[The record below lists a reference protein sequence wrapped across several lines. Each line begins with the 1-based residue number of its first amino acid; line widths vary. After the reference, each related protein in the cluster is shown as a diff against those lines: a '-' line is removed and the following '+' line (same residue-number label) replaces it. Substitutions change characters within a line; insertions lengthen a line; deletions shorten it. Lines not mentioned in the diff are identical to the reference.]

1 VRYQSYFN
9 SALTIINAYK
19 GGAPLVH
26 HLKQYFAAHK
36 KHGST
41 DRRTIAHLC
50 YTYYR
55 LGASIKEFD
64 TDKGLQ
70 LAIFLCEAKPGN
82 WALLFEPSWIA
93 AWNAPDGS
101 SVATFDQKLDFIKDV
116 YPGYNLASIFAFA
129 AHLSFGVDAPA
140 FNRSHL
146 TQPDLFIRIRPKQEA
161 AVMGKLNKA
170 QITFEK
176 ITDTC
181 YRLPS
186 GTKLDEVL
194 LINKEAVIQD
204 YSSQQIAGMYALA
217 TAFADSKKRI
227 WDCCAAS
234 GGKSILAV
242 DTFGQIKLTA
252 SDMRATILRNLQT
265 RFAAAGM
272 SGYQSFA
279 VDLTS
284 AHDLSNFAKLADFII
299 CDAPCTGSGT
309 WGRTP
314 EHLAFFDEA
323 SIDNFRQLQQTII
336 SNTIPYV
343 AVGGYFLYSTC
354 SVFAAEN
361 EGQVKFIETNFPEFK
376 LLHQQLFTGYAGKA
390 DTMFAALFQKK

>member
-1 VRYQSYFN
+1 M
-9 SALTIINAYK
+9 
-19 GGAPLVH
+19 H

-55 LGASIKEFD
+55 LGASISNFD

-82 WALLFEPSWIA
+82 WSFLFEPSWLA
-93 AWNAPDGS
+93 AWG
-101 SVATFDQKLDFIKDV
+101 TLDQKLAFIKEQL
-116 YPGYNLASIFAFA
+116 PGYRVESIFPFA
-129 AHLSFGVDAPA
+129 AHLSEGMDASA

-146 TQPDLFIRIRPKQEA
+146 LQPDLFIRIRPKQED
-161 AVMGKLNKA
+161 AVVSKLNKA
-170 QITFEK
+170 QINFEK
-176 ITDTC
+176 ISDTC
-181 YRLPS
+181 LRLAS
-186 GTKLDEVL
+186 GTKLDELL

-204 YSSQQIAGMYALA
+204 YSSQQIGNVYALA
-217 TAFADSKKRI
+217 TDFADSKKRL
-227 WDCCAAS
+227 WDACAAS
-234 GGKSILAV
+234 GGKSILAA
-242 DTFGQIKLTA
+242 DLLGQIKLTA
-252 SDMRATILRNLQT
+252 SDMRASILRNLQT
-265 RFAAAGM
+265 RFTAAGM
-272 SGYQSFA
+272 GAYQSFA

-299 CDAPCTGSGT
+299 CDAPCSGSGT

-323 SIDNFRQLQQTII
+323 SIDNYRQLQQSII
-336 SNTIPYV
+336 TNTLPYV
-343 AVGGYFLYSTC
+343 AVNGYFLYSTC

-361 EGQVKFIETNFPEFK
+361 EAQVKFITTNFPAFK
-376 LLHQQLFTGYAGKA
+376 LVHQQLFTGYTTKA

>member
-1 VRYQSYFN
+1 MRYQSYFN

-70 LAIFLCEAKPGN
+70 LAIYLCEAKPGN
-82 WALLFEPSWIA
+82 WALLFEPSWLA
-93 AWNAPDGS
+93 AWGS
-101 SVATFDQKLDFIKDV
+101 LEQKLDFIKEV
-116 YPGYNLASIFAFA
+116 YPGYNLASIFPFA
-129 AHLSFGVDAPA
+129 AHLSTSVDASA

-161 AVMGKLNKA
+161 VVMGKLNKA

-176 ITDTC
+176 ITDNC

-204 YSSQQIAGMYALA
+204 YSSQQIGSMYALA
-217 TAFADSKKRI
+217 SDFADSKKRI

-299 CDAPCTGSGT
+299 CDAPCSGSGT

-361 EGQVKFIETNFPEFK
+361 EGQVKFMELIFRNLNSCTSNF
-376 LLHQQLFTGYAGKA
+376 LLGTQRKQIPCLRRCFRKN
-390 DTMFAALFQKK
+390 K

>member
-1 VRYQSYFN
+1 
-9 SALTIINAYK
+9 
-19 GGAPLVH
+19 VH

-55 LGASIKEFD
+55 LGASIKDFD

-82 WALLFEPSWIA
+82 WSFLFEPNWLA
-93 AWNAPDGS
+93 AWDS
-101 SVATFDQKLDFIKDV
+101 SDVSLDQKLDFIKV
-116 YPGYNLASIFAFA
+116 QLPGYRVESIFPFA
-129 AHLSFGVDAPA
+129 AHLSTGVDATA

-146 TQPDLFIRIRPKQEA
+146 LQPDLFIRIRPKQED
-161 AVMGKLNKA
+161 AVVSKLNKA
-170 QITFEK
+170 QIVFEK
-176 ITDTC
+176 ISASC
-181 YRLPS
+181 LRLAS
-186 GTKLDEVL
+186 GTKLDELL

-204 YSSQQIAGMYALA
+204 YSSQQIGNVYALA
-217 TAFADSKKRI
+217 FDFADSKKRV
-227 WDCCAAS
+227 WDACAAS

-242 DTFGQIKLTA
+242 DLLGQIKLTA
-252 SDMRATILRNLQT
+252 SDMRASMLRNLQT
-265 RFAAAGM
+265 RFTAAGM
-272 SGYQSFA
+272 GAYQSFA

-299 CDAPCTGSGT
+299 CDAPCSGSGT

-314 EHLAFFDEA
+314 EHLAFFEPDA
-323 SIDNFRQLQQTII
+323 IDNYRQLQQSII
-336 SNTIPYV
+336 TNTLPYV
-343 AVGGYFLYSTC
+343 AVNGYFLYSTC

-361 EGQVKFIETNFPEFK
+361 EAQVKFITTNFPEFK
-376 LLHQQLFTGYAGKA
+376 LVHQQLFTGYTKKA

>member
-1 VRYQSYFN
+1 MRFQSYCN
-9 SALTIINAYK
+9 TAVTIIKAYK
-19 GGAPLVH
+19 GGVPFVH

-55 LGASIKEFD
+55 LGASIKNFD

-82 WALLFEPSWIA
+82 WALLFEPSWLA
-93 AWNAPDGS
+93 AWVASDGS
-101 SVATFDQKLDFIKDV
+101 SVATLDQKLDFIKEV
-116 YPGYNLASIFAFA
+116 YPGYNPATIFPFA
-129 AHLSFGVDAPA
+129 AHLSEGMDATA

-146 TQPDLFIRIRPKQEA
+146 LQPDLFIRIRPKQED
-161 AVMGKLNKA
+161 VVVSKLKKA
-170 QITFEK
+170 EITFEK

-181 YRLPS
+181 YRLAS

-204 YSSQQIAGMYALA
+204 YSSQQIGNVYALA
-217 TAFADSKKRI
+217 SDFADSKKRV
-227 WDCCAAS
+227 WDACAAS

-242 DTFGQIKLTA
+242 DLLGQIKLTA
-252 SDMRATILRNLQT
+252 SDMRASILRNLQT
-265 RFAAAGM
+265 RFTAAGM
-272 SGYQSFA
+272 GAYQSFA

-284 AHDLSNFAKLADFII
+284 AHDLSNFAKLSDFII
-299 CDAPCTGSGT
+299 CDAPCSGSGT

-323 SIDNFRQLQQTII
+323 SIDNYRQLQQSII
-336 SNTIPYV
+336 TNTLPYV
-343 AVGGYFLYSTC
+343 AVNGYFLYSTC

-361 EGQVKFIETNFPEFK
+361 EAQVKFITTNFPEFK
-376 LLHQQLFTGYAGKA
+376 LVHQQLFTGYTKKA

>member
-1 VRYQSYFN
+1 MRYQSYFN

-82 WALLFEPSWIA
+82 WALLFEPSWLA
-93 AWNAPDGS
+93 AWGS
-101 SVATFDQKLDFIKDV
+101 LEQKLDFIKEV
-116 YPGYNLASIFAFA
+116 YPGYNLASIFSFA
-129 AHLSFGVDAPA
+129 AHLSTSVDAPA

-161 AVMGKLNKA
+161 VVMGKLHKA
-170 QITFEK
+170 QIAFEK
-176 ITDTC
+176 ISDSC

-204 YSSQQIAGMYALA
+204 YSSQQIGSMYALA
-217 TAFADSKKRI
+217 TAFSDSKKRI

-252 SDMRATILRNLQT
+252 SDMRASILRNLQT

-272 SGYQSFA
+272 AGYQSFA

-336 SNTIPYV
+336 TNTIPYV
-343 AVGGYFLYSTC
+343 AVNGYFLYSTC
-354 SVFAAEN
+354 SVFATEN

>member
-1 VRYQSYFN
+1 MRYQSYFN

-19 GGAPLVH
+19 GGVPLVH
-26 HLKQYFAAHK
+26 HLKQYFTAHK

-82 WALLFEPSWIA
+82 WALLFEPSWLA
-93 AWNAPDGS
+93 AWGS
-101 SVATFDQKLDFIKDV
+101 LEQKLDFIKQV
-116 YPGYNLASIFAFA
+116 YPGYNLVSIFPFA
-129 AHLSFGVDAPA
+129 AHLSTSVDAPA

-146 TQPDLFIRIRPKQEA
+146 IQPDLFIRIRPKQEA

-170 QITFEK
+170 QIAFEK
-176 ITDTC
+176 ITDNC

-194 LINKEAVIQD
+194 LINKEVVIQD
-204 YSSQQIAGMYALA
+204 YSSQQIGSMYALA

-252 SDMRATILRNLQT
+252 SDMRASILRNLQT

-336 SNTIPYV
+336 TNTIPYV
-343 AVGGYFLYSTC
+343 AVNGYFLYITC
-354 SVFAAEN
+354 SVFATEN
-361 EGQVKFIETNFPEFK
+361 EEQVKFIETNFPEFK
-376 LLHQQLFTGYAGKA
+376 LLHQQLFTGYEGKA
-390 DTMFAALFQKK
+390 DTLFAALLKRK

>member
-1 VRYQSYFN
+1 MRFQSYCN
-9 SALTIINAYK
+9 TAVTIINTYK
-19 GGAPLVH
+19 GGVPFVH

-36 KHGST
+36 KHGSI

-82 WALLFEPSWIA
+82 WALLFEPNWLA
-93 AWNAPDGS
+93 AWNSSDGS
-101 SVATFDQKLDFIKDV
+101 SVATLDQKLAFINEQL
-116 YPGYNLASIFAFA
+116 PGYEIESIFPFA
-129 AHLSFGVDAPA
+129 AHLSEGMDAPA

-146 TQPDLFIRIRPKQEA
+146 LQPDLFIRIRPKQEDTVA
-161 AVMGKLNKA
+161 SKLNKA
-170 QITFEK
+170 QIPFEK
-176 ITDTC
+176 ISDTC
-181 YRLPS
+181 YRLAS

-204 YSSQQIAGMYALA
+204 YSSQQIKNVYALA
-217 TAFADSKKRI
+217 TAFADSKKRV
-227 WDCCAAS
+227 WDACAAS

-242 DTFGQIKLTA
+242 DSLGQIKLTA
-252 SDMRATILRNLQT
+252 SDMRASILRNLQS
-265 RFAAAGM
+265 RFTAAGM
-272 SGYQSFA
+272 GAYQSFA

-284 AHDLSNFAKLADFII
+284 AHDLSNFAKLTDFII

-314 EHLAFFDEA
+314 EHLAFFEVDT
-323 SIDNFRQLQQTII
+323 IDDYRQLQQSII
-336 SNTIPYV
+336 TNLLPYV
-343 AVGGYFLYSTC
+343 AVNGYFLYSTC

-361 EGQVKFIETNFPEFK
+361 EAQVKFIATNFPGFT
-376 LLHQQLFTGYAGKA
+376 LVHQQLFSGYTKKA

>member
-82 WALLFEPSWIA
+82 WALLFEPNWLA
-93 AWNAPDGS
+93 AWGS
-101 SVATFDQKLDFIKDV
+101 LEQKLDFIKEV
-116 YPGYNLASIFAFA
+116 YPGYNLASIFPFA
-129 AHLSFGVDAPA
+129 AHLSSSVDAPA

-161 AVMGKLNKA
+161 AVVAKLIKA

-186 GTKLDEVL
+186 GTKLEEVL
-194 LINKEAVIQD
+194 LINKEVVIQD

-252 SDMRATILRNLQT
+252 SDMRASILRNLQT

-272 SGYQSFA
+272 TGYQSFA

-314 EHLAFFDEA
+314 EHLAFFDEV
-323 SIDNFRQLQQTII
+323 SIDNFRQLQQNII
-336 SNTIPYV
+336 TNTIPYV
-343 AVGGYFLYSTC
+343 AVGGYFLYITC

-361 EGQVKFIETNFPEFK
+361 EGQVKFMETNFPEFE
-376 LLHQQLFTGYAGKA
+376 LLHQQLFTGYNQKA
-390 DTMFAALFQKK
+390 DTLFAALLKRK

>member
-1 VRYQSYFN
+1 MRFQSYCN
-9 SALTIINAYK
+9 TAVTIINTYK
-19 GGAPLVH
+19 GGVPFVH

-55 LGASIKEFD
+55 LGASITNFD

-82 WALLFEPSWIA
+82 WSFLFEPSWLA
-93 AWNAPDGS
+93 AWNS
-101 SVATFDQKLDFIKDV
+101 SDVSLDQKLAFIKEQL
-116 YPGYNLASIFAFA
+116 PGYGIESIFPFA
-129 AHLSFGVDAPA
+129 AHLSEGMDATA

-146 TQPDLFIRIRPKQEA
+146 LQPDLFIRIRPKQED
-161 AVMGKLNKA
+161 AVVSKLNKA
-170 QITFEK
+170 EIHFEK
-176 ITDTC
+176 ISASC
-181 YRLPS
+181 LRLAS

-204 YSSQQIAGMYALA
+204 YSSQQIGNVYALA
-217 TAFADSKKRI
+217 SEFADSKKRV
-227 WDCCAAS
+227 WDACAAS

-242 DTFGQIKLTA
+242 DLLGQIKLTA
-252 SDMRATILRNLQT
+252 SDMRASILRNLQT
-265 RFAAAGM
+265 RFTAAGM
-272 SGYQSFA
+272 GAYQSFA

-284 AHDLSNFAKLADFII
+284 AHDLSNFAKLSDFII
-299 CDAPCTGSGT
+299 CDAPCSGSGT

-323 SIDNFRQLQQTII
+323 SIDNYRQLQQSII
-336 SNTIPYV
+336 TNTLPYV
-343 AVGGYFLYSTC
+343 SVNGYFLYSTC

-361 EGQVKFIETNFPEFK
+361 EAQVKFITTNFPEFK
-376 LLHQQLFTGYAGKA
+376 LVHQQLFTGYTKKA

>member
-1 VRYQSYFN
+1 M
-9 SALTIINAYK
+9 
-19 GGAPLVH
+19 H

-82 WALLFEPSWIA
+82 WALLFEPSWLA
-93 AWNAPDGS
+93 VWNSSNGS
-101 SVATFDQKLDFIKDV
+101 SDVTLEQKLDFIKEV
-116 YPGYNLASIFAFA
+116 YPGYNPASIFPFA
-129 AHLSFGVDAPA
+129 AHLSTGVDAPA

-146 TQPDLFIRIRPKQEA
+146 IQPDLFIRIRPKQED
-161 AVMGKLNKA
+161 AVVSKLNKA
-170 QITFEK
+170 QINFEK
-176 ITDTC
+176 ISGSC
-181 YRLPS
+181 LRLAS
-186 GTKLDEVL
+186 GTKLDELL

-204 YSSQQIAGMYALA
+204 YSSQQIGNVYALA
-217 TAFADSKKRI
+217 SEFADSKKRV
-227 WDCCAAS
+227 WDACAAS

-242 DTFGQIKLTA
+242 DLLGQIKLTA
-252 SDMRATILRNLQT
+252 SDMRASMLRNLQT
-265 RFAAAGM
+265 RFTAAGM
-272 SGYQSFA
+272 GAYQSFA

-299 CDAPCTGSGT
+299 CDAPCSGSGT

-314 EHLAFFDEA
+314 EHLAFFEPDA
-323 SIDNFRQLQQTII
+323 IDNYRQLQQSII
-336 SNTIPYV
+336 TNTLPYV
-343 AVGGYFLYSTC
+343 AVNGYFLYSTC
-354 SVFAAEN
+354 SVFATEN

-376 LLHQQLFTGYAGKA
+376 RVHQQLFTGYAGKA

>member
-1 VRYQSYFN
+1 MRFQSYCN
-9 SALTIINAYK
+9 TAVTIIKAYK
-19 GGAPLVH
+19 GGVPFVH

-55 LGASIKEFD
+55 LGASIANFD

-82 WALLFEPSWIA
+82 WSFLFEPSWLA
-93 AWNAPDGS
+93 VWNS
-101 SVATFDQKLDFIKDV
+101 SDVSLDKKLAFINEQL
-116 YPGYNLASIFAFA
+116 PGYNIENIFPFA
-129 AHLSFGVDAPA
+129 THLSDGMDATA

-146 TQPDLFIRIRPKQEA
+146 LQPDLFIRIRPKQED
-161 AVMGKLNKA
+161 AVVSKLNKA
-170 QITFEK
+170 EIHFEK
-176 ITDTC
+176 ISDTC
-181 YRLPS
+181 LRLAS

-204 YSSQQIAGMYALA
+204 YSSQQIGNIYALA
-217 TAFADSKKRI
+217 TEFADSKKRV
-227 WDCCAAS
+227 WDACAAS

-242 DTFGQIKLTA
+242 DLLGQIKLTA
-252 SDMRATILRNLQT
+252 SDMRASILRNLQT
-265 RFAAAGM
+265 RFTAAGM
-272 SGYQSFA
+272 GAYQSFA

-284 AHDLSNFAKLADFII
+284 AHDLSNFAKLADLII
-299 CDAPCTGSGT
+299 CDAPCSGSGT

-323 SIDNFRQLQQTII
+323 SIDNYRQLQQSII
-336 SNTIPYV
+336 TNTLPYV
-343 AVGGYFLYSTC
+343 AVNGYFLYSTC

-361 EGQVKFIETNFPEFK
+361 EAQVKFITTNFPAFK
-376 LLHQQLFTGYAGKA
+376 LVHQQLFTGYTKKA

>member
-1 VRYQSYFN
+1 MRYQSYFN

-82 WALLFEPSWIA
+82 WALLFEPSWMA
-93 AWNAPDGS
+93 AWGS
-101 SVATFDQKLDFIKDV
+101 VEQKLDFIKDV
-116 YPGYNLASIFAFA
+116 YPGYNLASIFPFA
-129 AHLSFGVDAPA
+129 AHLSTSVDATA

-161 AVMGKLNKA
+161 VVMGKLNKA

-176 ITDTC
+176 ITDSC

-194 LINKEAVIQD
+194 LINKEVVIQD
-204 YSSQQIAGMYALA
+204 YSSQQIGSMYALA

-252 SDMRATILRNLQT
+252 SDMRASILRNLQT

-284 AHDLSNFAKLADFII
+284 AHDLSNFAKLSDFII

-336 SNTIPYV
+336 TNTIPYV

-361 EGQVKFIETNFPEFK
+361 EGQVKFMETNFPEFE
-376 LLHQQLFTGYAGKA
+376 LLHQQLFTGYEGKA
-390 DTMFAALFQKK
+390 DTLFAALLKRK

>member
-1 VRYQSYFN
+1 MRYQSYFN

-36 KHGST
+36 KYGST
-41 DRRTIAHLC
+41 DRRTIAHVC

-82 WALLFEPSWIA
+82 WALLFEPSWLA
-93 AWNAPDGS
+93 AWGS
-101 SVATFDQKLDFIKDV
+101 LDQKLDFIKEV
-116 YPGYNLASIFAFA
+116 YPGYNLASIFPFV
-129 AHLSFGVDAPA
+129 AHLSSSLDAPA

-161 AVMGKLNKA
+161 VVMGKLNKA
-170 QITFEK
+170 QIAFEK
-176 ITDTC
+176 ITDSC

-194 LINKEAVIQD
+194 LINKEVVIQD
-204 YSSQQIAGMYALA
+204 YSSQQIGSMYALA

-252 SDMRATILRNLQT
+252 SDMRASILRNLQT

-336 SNTIPYV
+336 SNTLPYV
-343 AVGGYFLYSTC
+343 AINGYFLYSTC

-361 EGQVKFIETNFPEFK
+361 EGQVKFMETNFPEFE
-376 LLHQQLFTGYAGKA
+376 LVHQQLFTGYEGKA

>member
-1 VRYQSYFN
+1 MRYQSYFN

-19 GGAPLVH
+19 GGVPLVH

-64 TDKGLQ
+64 SDKGLQ

-82 WALLFEPSWIA
+82 WALLFEPSWLA
-93 AWNAPDGS
+93 AWGPL
-101 SVATFDQKLDFIKDV
+101 DQKLDFIKQV
-116 YPGYNLASIFAFA
+116 YPGYNLANIFSFA
-129 AHLSFGVDAPA
+129 AHLSSGVDAPA

-161 AVMGKLNKA
+161 AVTGKLNKA
-170 QITFEK
+170 QIIFEK
-176 ITDTC
+176 ISDSC

-194 LINKEAVIQD
+194 LINKEVVIQD
-204 YSSQQIAGMYALA
+204 YSSQQIGSLYALA
-217 TAFADSKKRI
+217 TAFADSKKRV
-227 WDCCAAS
+227 WDACAAS

-242 DTFGQIKLTA
+242 DLLGQIKLTA

-314 EHLAFFDEA
+314 EHLAFFDEGA
-323 SIDNFRQLQQTII
+323 IDNFRQLQQTII
-336 SNTIPYV
+336 SNTLPYV
-343 AVGGYFLYSTC
+343 AVNGYFLYSTC
-354 SVFAAEN
+354 SVFATEN

>member
-82 WALLFEPSWIA
+82 WSFLFEPNWLA
-93 AWNAPDGS
+93 AWNS
-101 SVATFDQKLDFIKDV
+101 SDVSLDQKLAFIKEQL
-116 YPGYNLASIFAFA
+116 PGYEIESIFPFT
-129 AHLSFGVDAPA
+129 AHLSTGVDATA

-146 TQPDLFIRIRPKQEA
+146 LQPDLFIRIRPKQED
-161 AVMGKLNKA
+161 AVVSKLNKA
-170 QITFEK
+170 QINFEK
-176 ITDTC
+176 ISASC
-181 YRLPS
+181 LRLAS
-186 GTKLDEVL
+186 GTKLDELL

-204 YSSQQIAGMYALA
+204 YSSQQIGNVYALA
-217 TAFADSKKRI
+217 TEFADSKKRV
-227 WDCCAAS
+227 WDACAAS

-242 DTFGQIKLTA
+242 DLLGQIKLTA
-252 SDMRATILRNLQT
+252 SDMRASMLRNLQT
-265 RFAAAGM
+265 RFTAAGM
-272 SGYQSFA
+272 GAYQSFA

-299 CDAPCTGSGT
+299 CDAPCSGSGT

-314 EHLAFFDEA
+314 EHLAFFDET
-323 SIDNFRQLQQTII
+323 SIDNYRQLQQSII
-336 SNTIPYV
+336 TNTLPYV
-343 AVGGYFLYSTC
+343 AVNGYFLYSTC

-361 EGQVKFIETNFPEFK
+361 EAQVKFITTNFPEFK
-376 LLHQQLFTGYAGKA
+376 LVHQQLFTGYTKKA

>member
-1 VRYQSYFN
+1 
-9 SALTIINAYK
+9 
-19 GGAPLVH
+19 VH
-26 HLKQYFAAHK
+26 HLKQYFTAHK

-82 WALLFEPSWIA
+82 WALLFEPSWLA
-93 AWNAPDGS
+93 AWGS
-101 SVATFDQKLDFIKDV
+101 LEQKLDFIKQV
-116 YPGYNLASIFAFA
+116 YPGYNLVSIFPFA
-129 AHLSFGVDAPA
+129 AHLSTSVDAPT

-146 TQPDLFIRIRPKQEA
+146 IQPDLFIRIRPKQEA

-170 QITFEK
+170 QIAFEK
-176 ITDTC
+176 ITDNC

-194 LINKEAVIQD
+194 LINKEVVIQD
-204 YSSQQIAGMYALA
+204 YSSQQIGSMYALA

-252 SDMRATILRNLQT
+252 SDMRASILRNLQT

-336 SNTIPYV
+336 TNTIPYV
-343 AVGGYFLYSTC
+343 AVNGYFLYSTC

>member
-1 VRYQSYFN
+1 MRYQSYFN

-41 DRRTIAHLC
+41 DRRTIAHVC

-82 WALLFEPSWIA
+82 WALLFEPNWLA
-93 AWNAPDGS
+93 AWGS
-101 SVATFDQKLDFIKDV
+101 LEQKLDFIKEV
-116 YPGYNLASIFAFA
+116 YPGYNLASIFPFA
-129 AHLSFGVDAPA
+129 AHLSSSVDAPA

-161 AVMGKLNKA
+161 AVVAKLIKA

-186 GTKLDEVL
+186 GTKLEEVL
-194 LINKEAVIQD
+194 LINKEVVIQD

-252 SDMRATILRNLQT
+252 SDMRASILRNLQT

-336 SNTIPYV
+336 TNTIPYV

-361 EGQVKFIETNFPEFK
+361 EGQVKFMETNFPEFE
-376 LLHQQLFTGYAGKA
+376 LVYQQLFTGYEGKA
-390 DTMFAALFQKK
+390 DTLFAALLKRK

>member
-1 VRYQSYFN
+1 MRFQSYCN
-9 SALTIINAYK
+9 TAVTIINAYK
-19 GGAPLVH
+19 GGVPFVH

-82 WALLFEPSWIA
+82 WALLFEPSWLA
-93 AWNAPDGS
+93 AWGS
-101 SVATFDQKLDFIKDV
+101 LEQKLDFIKEV
-116 YPGYNLASIFAFA
+116 YPGYNPANIFSFA
-129 AHLSFGVDAPA
+129 AHLSSGVDAPA

-161 AVMGKLNKA
+161 AVIGKLNKA

-176 ITDTC
+176 ISDSC

-204 YSSQQIAGMYALA
+204 YSSQQIRSMYALA

-336 SNTIPYV
+336 TNTIPYV
-343 AVGGYFLYSTC
+343 AVNGYFLYSTC

-361 EGQVKFIETNFPEFK
+361 ERQVKFIETNFPEFK
-376 LLHQQLFTGYAGKA
+376 LVQQQLFTGYAGKA

>member
-1 VRYQSYFN
+1 MRYQSYFN

-82 WALLFEPSWIA
+82 WVLLFEPNWMA
-93 AWNAPDGS
+93 AWGS
-101 SVATFDQKLDFIKDV
+101 LEQKLDFIKEV
-116 YPGYNLASIFAFA
+116 YPGYNHASIFPFA
-129 AHLSFGVDAPA
+129 AHLSSSVDAPA

-161 AVMGKLNKA
+161 VVMDKLNKA
-170 QITFEK
+170 QIAFEK

-194 LINKEAVIQD
+194 LINKEVVIQD
-204 YSSQQIAGMYALA
+204 YSSQQIGSMYALA

-252 SDMRATILRNLQT
+252 SDMRASILRNLQT

-284 AHDLSNFAKLADFII
+284 AHDLSNFAKLADLII

-336 SNTIPYV
+336 TNTIPYV

-361 EGQVKFIETNFPEFK
+361 EGQVKFMETNFPEFE
-376 LLHQQLFTGYAGKA
+376 LVHQQLFTGYEGKA
-390 DTMFAALFQKK
+390 DTLFAALLKRK

>member
-1 VRYQSYFN
+1 M
-9 SALTIINAYK
+9 
-19 GGAPLVH
+19 H

-55 LGASIKEFD
+55 LGASISNFD

-82 WALLFEPSWIA
+82 WSFLFEPSWLA
-93 AWNAPDGS
+93 AWVASDGS
-101 SVATFDQKLDFIKDV
+101 SVAKLDQKLDFIKEQL
-116 YPGYNLASIFAFA
+116 PGYEIENIFPFS
-129 AHLSFGVDAPA
+129 AHLSEGIDATA

-146 TQPDLFIRIRPKQEA
+146 LQPDLFIRIRPKQED
-161 AVMGKLNKA
+161 AVVSKLHKA
-170 QITFEK
+170 EIHFEK
-176 ITDTC
+176 ISDTC
-181 YRLPS
+181 LRLAS
-186 GTKLDEVL
+186 GIKLDELL

-204 YSSQQIAGMYALA
+204 YSSQQIGNVYALA
-217 TAFADSKKRI
+217 TEFADSKKRV
-227 WDCCAAS
+227 WDACAAS

-252 SDMRATILRNLQT
+252 SDMRASILRNLQT
-265 RFAAAGM
+265 RFAAAGIA
-272 SGYQSFA
+272 GYQSFA

-284 AHDLSNFAKLADFII
+284 AHDLSNFAKLADLII

-323 SIDNFRQLQQTII
+323 SIDNYRQLQQAII
-336 SNTIPYV
+336 SNTLPYV
-343 AVGGYFLYSTC
+343 AVNGYFLYSTC
-354 SVFAAEN
+354 SVFATEN
-361 EGQVKFIETNFPEFK
+361 EAQVKFITTNFPEFK
-376 LLHQQLFTGYAGKA
+376 LVHQQLFTGYTKKA

>member
-1 VRYQSYFN
+1 M
-9 SALTIINAYK
+9 
-19 GGAPLVH
+19 H

-41 DRRTIAHLC
+41 DRRTIAHVC

-82 WALLFEPSWIA
+82 WALLFEPSWLA
-93 AWNAPDGS
+93 AWGS
-101 SVATFDQKLDFIKDV
+101 LDQKLDFIKEV

-129 AHLSFGVDAPA
+129 AHLSSGVDAPA

-161 AVMGKLNKA
+161 AVIGKLNKA
-170 QITFEK
+170 QIAFEK
-176 ITDTC
+176 ITDSC

-204 YSSQQIAGMYALA
+204 YSSQQIGSMYALA
-217 TAFADSKKRI
+217 SAFADSKKRI

-336 SNTIPYV
+336 TNTIPYV
-343 AVGGYFLYSTC
+343 AVNGYFLYSTC

-361 EGQVKFIETNFPEFK
+361 EGQVKFIETNFPEFE
-376 LLHQQLFTGYAGKA
+376 LLRQQLFTGYEGKA

>member
-1 VRYQSYFN
+1 MRFQSYCN
-9 SALTIINAYK
+9 TAVTIINAYK
-19 GGAPLVH
+19 GGVPFVH

-55 LGASIKEFD
+55 LGASITNFD

-82 WALLFEPSWIA
+82 WALLFEPSWLA
-93 AWNAPDGS
+93 AWVASDGS
-101 SVATFDQKLDFIKDV
+101 SVATLDQKLDFIKEV
-116 YPGYNLASIFAFA
+116 YPGYNPATIFPFA
-129 AHLSFGVDAPA
+129 AHLSEGMDATA

-146 TQPDLFIRIRPKQEA
+146 LQPDLFIRIRPKQED
-161 AVMGKLNKA
+161 AVVSKLNKA
-170 QITFEK
+170 QIHFEK
-176 ITDTC
+176 ISASC
-181 YRLPS
+181 LRLAS
-186 GTKLDEVL
+186 GIKLDELL

-204 YSSQQIAGMYALA
+204 YSSQQIGNVYALA
-217 TAFADSKKRI
+217 SDFADSKKRV
-227 WDCCAAS
+227 WDACAAS

-242 DTFGQIKLTA
+242 DLLGQIKLTA
-252 SDMRATILRNLQT
+252 SDMRASILRNLQT

-272 SGYQSFA
+272 GAYQSFA

-299 CDAPCTGSGT
+299 CDAPCSGSGT

-323 SIDNFRQLQQTII
+323 SIDNYRQLQQSII
-336 SNTIPYV
+336 TNTLPYV
-343 AVGGYFLYSTC
+343 AVNGYFLYSTC

-361 EGQVKFIETNFPEFK
+361 EAQVKFITTNFPAFK
-376 LLHQQLFTGYAGKA
+376 LVHQQLFTGYTKKA

>member
-1 VRYQSYFN
+1 MRFQSYCN
-9 SALTIINAYK
+9 TAVTIIKAYK
-19 GGAPLVH
+19 GGVPFVH

-55 LGASIKEFD
+55 LGASIKNFD

-82 WALLFEPSWIA
+82 WALLFEPSWLA
-93 AWNAPDGS
+93 AWVASDGS
-101 SVATFDQKLDFIKDV
+101 SVATLDQKLDFIKEV
-116 YPGYNLASIFAFA
+116 YPGYNPATIFPFA
-129 AHLSFGVDAPA
+129 AHLSEGMDATA

-146 TQPDLFIRIRPKQEA
+146 LQPDLFIRIRPKQED
-161 AVMGKLNKA
+161 VVVSKLKKA
-170 QITFEK
+170 EITFEK

-181 YRLPS
+181 YRLAS

-204 YSSQQIAGMYALA
+204 YSSQQIGNVYALA
-217 TAFADSKKRI
+217 SEFADSKKRV
-227 WDCCAAS
+227 WDACAAS

-242 DTFGQIKLTA
+242 DLLGQIKLTA
-252 SDMRATILRNLQT
+252 SDMRASILRNLQT

-272 SGYQSFA
+272 AGYQSFA

-284 AHDLSNFAKLADFII
+284 AHDLSNFAKLADLII
-299 CDAPCTGSGT
+299 CDAPCSGSGT

-323 SIDNFRQLQQTII
+323 SIDNYRQLQQSII
-336 SNTIPYV
+336 TNTLPYV
-343 AVGGYFLYSTC
+343 AVNGYFLYSTC

-361 EGQVKFIETNFPEFK
+361 EAQVKFITTNFTEFK
-376 LLHQQLFTGYAGKA
+376 LVHQQLFTGYTKKA

>member
-1 VRYQSYFN
+1 
-9 SALTIINAYK
+9 
-19 GGAPLVH
+19 
-26 HLKQYFAAHK
+26 
-36 KHGST
+36 
-41 DRRTIAHLC
+41 
-50 YTYYR
+50 
-55 LGASIKEFD
+55 
-64 TDKGLQ
+64 
-70 LAIFLCEAKPGN
+70 
-82 WALLFEPSWIA
+82 
-93 AWNAPDGS
+93 
-101 SVATFDQKLDFIKDV
+101 
-116 YPGYNLASIFAFA
+116 
-129 AHLSFGVDAPA
+129 
-140 FNRSHL
+140 
-146 TQPDLFIRIRPKQEA
+146 
-161 AVMGKLNKA
+161 MGKLNKA

-176 ITDTC
+176 ITDNC

-204 YSSQQIAGMYALA
+204 YSSQQIGSMYALA

-252 SDMRATILRNLQT
+252 SDMRASILRNLQT

-336 SNTIPYV
+336 TNTIPYV

-361 EGQVKFIETNFPEFK
+361 EGQVKFMETNFPEFE
-376 LLHQQLFTGYAGKA
+376 LVHQQLFTGYEEKA

>member
-1 VRYQSYFN
+1 MRYQSYFN

-82 WALLFEPSWIA
+82 WALLFEPSWMA
-93 AWNAPDGS
+93 AWGS
-101 SVATFDQKLDFIKDV
+101 LEQKLDFIKEV
-116 YPGYNLASIFAFA
+116 YPGYNLASIFPFA
-129 AHLSFGVDAPA
+129 AHLSTSVDAPA

-161 AVMGKLNKA
+161 VVMGKLNKA

-176 ITDTC
+176 ITDNC

-194 LINKEAVIQD
+194 LINKEVVIQD
-204 YSSQQIAGMYALA
+204 YSSQQIGSMYALA

-227 WDCCAAS
+227 RDCCAAS

-252 SDMRATILRNLQT
+252 SDMRASILRNLQT

-323 SIDNFRQLQQTII
+323 SIDNFKQLQQTII
-336 SNTIPYV
+336 TNTIPYV

-361 EGQVKFIETNFPEFK
+361 EGQVKFMETNFPEFE
-376 LLHQQLFTGYAGKA
+376 LLHQQLFTGYEGKA
-390 DTMFAALFQKK
+390 DTLFAALLKRK

>member
-1 VRYQSYFN
+1 M
-9 SALTIINAYK
+9 
-19 GGAPLVH
+19 H

-82 WALLFEPSWIA
+82 WALLFEPNWLA
-93 AWNAPDGS
+93 AWGS
-101 SVATFDQKLDFIKDV
+101 LEQKLDFIKEV
-116 YPGYNLASIFAFA
+116 YPGYNLSSIFPFA
-129 AHLSFGVDAPA
+129 AHLSSSVDAPA

-161 AVMGKLNKA
+161 VVMGKLHKA
-170 QITFEK
+170 QIAFEK

-194 LINKEAVIQD
+194 LINKEVVIQD
-204 YSSQQIAGMYALA
+204 YSSQQIGSMYALA

-252 SDMRATILRNLQT
+252 SDMRASILRNLQT

-272 SGYQSFA
+272 NGYQSFA

-336 SNTIPYV
+336 TNTIPYV

-361 EGQVKFIETNFPEFK
+361 EGQVKFMETNFPEFE
-376 LLHQQLFTGYAGKA
+376 LLHQQLFTGYEGKA
-390 DTMFAALFQKK
+390 DTLFAALLKRK

>member
-19 GGAPLVH
+19 GGVPLVH

-64 TDKGLQ
+64 SDKGLQ

-82 WALLFEPSWIA
+82 WALLFEPSWLA
-93 AWNAPDGS
+93 AWGPL
-101 SVATFDQKLDFIKDV
+101 DQKLDFIKQV
-116 YPGYNLASIFAFA
+116 YPGYNLANIFSFA
-129 AHLSFGVDAPA
+129 AHLSSGVDAPA

-161 AVMGKLNKA
+161 AVTGKLNKA
-170 QITFEK
+170 QIIFEK
-176 ITDTC
+176 ISDSC

-194 LINKEAVIQD
+194 LINKEVVIQD
-204 YSSQQIAGMYALA
+204 YSSQQIGSLYALA
-217 TAFADSKKRI
+217 TAFADSKKRV
-227 WDCCAAS
+227 WDACAAS

-242 DTFGQIKLTA
+242 DLLGQIKLTA

-314 EHLAFFDEA
+314 EHLAFFDEGA
-323 SIDNFRQLQQTII
+323 IDNFRQLQQTII
-336 SNTIPYV
+336 SNTLPYV
-343 AVGGYFLYSTC
+343 AVNGYFLYSTC
-354 SVFAAEN
+354 SVFATEN

>member
-36 KHGST
+36 KYGST
-41 DRRTIAHLC
+41 DRRTIAHVC

-82 WALLFEPSWIA
+82 WALLFEPSWLA
-93 AWNAPDGS
+93 AWGS
-101 SVATFDQKLDFIKDV
+101 LDQKLDFIKEV
-116 YPGYNLASIFAFA
+116 YPGYNLASIFPFV
-129 AHLSFGVDAPA
+129 AHLSSSVDAPA

-161 AVMGKLNKA
+161 VVMGKLNKA
-170 QITFEK
+170 QIAFEK
-176 ITDTC
+176 ITDSC

-204 YSSQQIAGMYALA
+204 YSSQQIGSMYALA
-217 TAFADSKKRI
+217 SAFADSKKRI

-252 SDMRATILRNLQT
+252 SDMRASILRNLQT

-336 SNTIPYV
+336 TNTIPYV

-361 EGQVKFIETNFPEFK
+361 EGQVKFMETNFPEFE
-376 LLHQQLFTGYAGKA
+376 LLHQQLFTGYEGKA
-390 DTMFAALFQKK
+390 DTLFAALLKRK

>member
-1 VRYQSYFN
+1 MRYQSYFN

-19 GGAPLVH
+19 GSSPLVH

-82 WALLFEPSWIA
+82 WSFLFEPNWLA
-93 AWNAPDGS
+93 AWNS
-101 SVATFDQKLDFIKDV
+101 SDVSLDQKLAFIKEQL
-116 YPGYNLASIFAFA
+116 PGYEIESIFPFT
-129 AHLSFGVDAPA
+129 AHLSTGVDATA

-146 TQPDLFIRIRPKQEA
+146 LQPDLFIRIRPKHED
-161 AVMGKLNKA
+161 AVVSKLHKA
-170 QITFEK
+170 QINFEK
-176 ITDTC
+176 ISTSC
-181 YRLPS
+181 LRLAS

-204 YSSQQIAGMYALA
+204 YSSQQIGNVYALA
-217 TAFADSKKRI
+217 TDFADSKKRV
-227 WDCCAAS
+227 WDACAAS

-272 SGYQSFA
+272 AGYQSFA

-323 SIDNFRQLQQTII
+323 AIDNFRQLQQTII
-336 SNTIPYV
+336 ANTIPYV
-343 AVGGYFLYSTC
+343 AVNGYFLYSTC
-354 SVFAAEN
+354 SVFATEN
-361 EGQVKFIETNFPEFK
+361 EGQVKFMETNFPEFK

>member
-82 WALLFEPSWIA
+82 WALLFEPNWLA
-93 AWNAPDGS
+93 AWGS
-101 SVATFDQKLDFIKDV
+101 LEQKLDFIKEV
-116 YPGYNLASIFAFA
+116 YPGYNLASIFPFA
-129 AHLSFGVDAPA
+129 AHLSSSVDAPA

-161 AVMGKLNKA
+161 AVVAKLIKA

-186 GTKLDEVL
+186 GTKLEEVL
-194 LINKEAVIQD
+194 LINKEVVIQD
-204 YSSQQIAGMYALA
+204 YSSQQIAGMYSLA

-252 SDMRATILRNLQT
+252 SDMRASILRNLQT
-265 RFAAAGM
+265 RFAAASM
-272 SGYQSFA
+272 NGYQSFA

-314 EHLAFFDEA
+314 EHLAFFDEV
-323 SIDNFRQLQQTII
+323 SIDNFRQLQQNII
-336 SNTIPYV
+336 TNTIPYV
-343 AVGGYFLYSTC
+343 AVGGYFLYITC

-361 EGQVKFIETNFPEFK
+361 EGQVKSLENNFPEFE
-376 LLHQQLFTGYAGKA
+376 LLHQQLFTGYERKA
-390 DTMFAALFQKK
+390 DTLFAALLKRK